1 MARVYKKNYLT
12 QHRNGWR
19 FVRAVPDELQALEGR
34 KQWSKYLG
42 VIAYDAAEVEARKLA
57 SHYDARIAKLKRL
70 SKADR
75 DTVTKEGSLDAY
87 TRTTEGL
94 EDAAAFAAAAVE
106 LMPLTTRP
114 EYPGY
119 LEDVA
124 NWTEE
129 KERTIRAITK
139 RKQVVAKLGTGTKLK
154 ALVDLWANVKKPGA
168 PKTIK
173 KANLYATRFV
183 AICGNLEARHITREH
198 AVMFRKALDADP
210 KLSRGTVNLH
220 LEKFRTMFN
229 IAISENMPGIAS
241 NPFALIKSQQ
251 ADEREDKL
259 PFIPEQVR
267 TILKLA
273 KDKGDEFYA
282 LTLILTYSGAR
293 SSEIAQLTKD
303 DVQTVRDIAFLEI
316 HDRNGSLKND
326 PRHVPLHPVCA
337 GVVRDLVSKATGTP
351 GWLFPQ
357 LVDLDNANGRGGKF
371 GRLFG
376 RFLRNEVG
384 IKNPR
389 LSLHC
394 LRHSFIDACREA
406 EMPEHIAS
414 AISGHTLGKGH
425 HGAYGKGVSL
435 KLRAKWIAKV
445 DPALG

>member
-42 VIAYDAAEVEARKLA
+42 VIAFDAAEVEARKLA

-75 DTVTKEGSLDAY
+75 ETITKEGSLETY

-94 EDAAAFAAAAVE
+94 EDAAAFATAAVE

-129 KERTIRAITK
+129 KESTIQAIAK

-173 KANLYATRFV
+173 KAHLYVTRF
-183 AICGNLEARHITREH
+183 ASICGNLEARHITREH

-229 IAISENMPGIAS
+229 TAISENMPGIAS
-241 NPFALIKSQQ
+241 NPFALIKSQRD
-251 ADEREDKL
+251 DEREDKL
-259 PFIPEQVR
+259 PFTPEQVR
-267 TILKLA
+267 AILKLA
-273 KDKGDEFYA
+273 KGRGDEFYA
-282 LTLILTYSGAR
+282 LTLLLAYSGAR

-303 DVQTVRDIAFLEI
+303 DVQTVRGITFLDI
-316 HDRNGSLKND
+316 HDRNGSLKNE
-326 PRHVPLHPVCA
+326 PRHIPIHPKCA
-337 GVVRDLVSKATGTP
+337 DVVQGLVSRATGAP
-351 GWLFPQ
+351 VWLFPT
-357 LVDLDNANGRGGKF
+357 LVNQKHKNERGGKY

-376 RFLRNEVG
+376 HFLRDEVG
-384 IKNPR
+384 IKDKR

-394 LRHSFIDACREA
+394 LRHSFIDSCREA

-414 AISGHTLGKGH
+414 AIVGHTLGKGH
-425 HGAYGKGVSL
+425 HGAYGKGVSM
-435 KLRAKWIAKV
+435 KLRAIWIAKV
-445 DPALG
+445 DPVEG